1 MEDYSKWSKI
11 NNDISGIVEKFHEK
25 IEQEDLVKVLRE
37 SLFEITENTKKIF
50 RSLSEAIES
59 TVKDEEIRKNS
70 KDLIKSIQDEFD
82 ETLMKSKNKIK
93 EYTNNNES
101 AEEE

>member
-1 MEDYSKWSKI
+1 MEDNSKWSKI
-11 NNDISGIVEKFHEK
+11 NSDISEIVEKFQEK
-25 IEQEDLVKVLRE
+25 IEEEDLVKDLRE
-37 SLFEITENTKKIF
+37 SIVEITENTKNIF

-59 TVKDEEIRKNS
+59 TVKDEEIKGTS

-93 EYTNNNES
+93 DFINMNDS
-101 AEEE
+101 KEEE

>member
-25 IEQEDLVKVLRE
+25 IEQEDLVKDLRE

-82 ETLMKSKNKIK
+82 ETILKTKNKIT

-101 AEEE
+101 KEEE

>member
-25 IEQEDLVKVLRE
+25 IEQEDLVKDLRE

-50 RSLSEAIES
+50 RSLSEVIES

-82 ETLMKSKNKIK
+82 ETILKTKNKIT

-101 AEEE
+101 KEEE